1 MNYEEAVQLQRNYQ
15 HLIGKKGKFVNH
27 NVTNLFVVPNG
38 NEKVALE
45 RILSTSEHKRNIKTH
60 DQDDYVVVVVF
71 EIDGY
76 YTFQDISLYFDQK
89 LKNHG

>member
-89 LKNHG
+89 LQNHG